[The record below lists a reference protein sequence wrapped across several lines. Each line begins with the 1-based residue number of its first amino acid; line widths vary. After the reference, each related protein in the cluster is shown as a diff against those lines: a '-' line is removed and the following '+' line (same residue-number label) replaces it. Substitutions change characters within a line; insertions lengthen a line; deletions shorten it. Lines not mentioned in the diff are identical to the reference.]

1 MTHNRNEG
9 HKMKWKI
16 VDKTYICYGDKHIYA
31 FNKETKPFL
40 LIETIN
46 IYPTESIRLTLRVK
60 NLSTAKKIVKLLEE

>member
-1 MTHNRNEG
+1 ME
-9 HKMKWKI
+9 WK
-16 VDKTYICYGDKHIYA
+16 VKGKTCICYGDKHIYA

-60 NLSTAKKIVKLLEE
+60 DLSTAKKIVELLEE